1 VQDNGTGNL
10 SSQAT
15 VSVIVS
21 DENIAPL
28 INNQTFEVN
37 QNSSNGTNVGTVV
50 ASDPNIGQ
58 TLTYSILSG
67 NTNGAFSLNSSTGML
82 SVANSTA
89 LASADNYSLFPT
101 TTPSNIVNYIGNG
114 TNPVEVGMKFK
125 SNVNGYISGFR
136 YYKGTGAQ
144 GSHVGNFME
153 Y

>member
-50 ASDPNIGQ
+50 ASDPNAGQ

-67 NTNGAFSLNSSTGML
+67 NTNGAFSINSSTGML

-101 TTPSNIVNYIGNG
+101 TTLLQIL
-114 TNPVEVGMKFK
+114 
-125 SNVNGYISGFR
+125 
-136 YYKGTGAQ
+136 
-144 GSHVGNFME
+144 
-153 Y
+153 